1 MTLNET
7 ADEKNYSKPH
17 FFYHSLTQNLCQFWY
32 KCRFD
37 QKVARITIFWND
49 EIDAFQ
55 FLWNSFIF
63 HIEQSQTLSTK
74 FWLGKYLPVWLL
86 WRWQKSVSHLNN
98 GIQIVIGWI
107 CWSLIGWCR
116 KPCQKV
122 PIRIWHKL
130 IHFRFFIS
138 IKNLSFCIDVACR
151 SIYSENLLE
160 MGHFPRF
167 FWKFHIERLNFLQK
181 SAFYLW
187 TVSVFFLQNSTY
199 FSREF
204 IEWNIIWF
212 SLEWCV

>member
-7 ADEKNYSKPH
+7 ADGKNYSKPY
-17 FFYHSLTQNLCQFWY
+17 FFYHSLTQIFLSILIKMPFWS
-32 KCRFD
+32 KISQNIHF
-37 QKVARITIFWND
+37 
-49 EIDAFQ
+49 
-55 FLWNSFIF
+55 SFIF

-187 TVSVFFLQNSTY
+187 TVSVFFLLNSTY

>member
-1 MTLNET
+1 M
-7 ADEKNYSKPH
+7 
-17 FFYHSLTQNLCQFWY
+17 
-32 KCRFD
+32 
-37 QKVARITIFWND
+37 TIFSKMMILIYPNFY
-49 EIDAFQ
+49 EIHSF
-55 FLWNSFIF
+55 FILNKVKLWVV
-63 HIEQSQTLSTK
+63 K
-74 FWLGKYLPVWLL
+74 FRSGKYLPVWLL

-138 IKNLSFCIDVACR
+138 IKNLSFCIDVARR

-167 FWKFHIERLNFLQK
+167 FRKFHIERLNFFKNRQNFISGPFLRFFSTKFDLFFSWVYWIKYNLIFSWVMCLTVNIDSIVQYLHFCT
-181 SAFYLW
+181 FYAL
-187 TVSVFFLQNSTY
+187 S
-199 FSREF
+199 
-204 IEWNIIWF
+204 
-212 SLEWCV
+212 CGC